1 MLLAF
6 DQVKKTYSDTEGE
19 IEVLRGVNFEIT
31 SGKTIALTGESGECS
46 DARAGTDW
54 HG

>member
-6 DQVKKTYSDTEGE
+6 DQVKKTYSVTEGE

-31 SGKTIALTGESGECS
+31 AGKTIALVCDFGLRLVGMYR
-46 DARAGTDW
+46 DP
-54 HG
+54 HIK